1 MLFPKLGTG
10 FRFIDNLWQ
19 GFFQGRTYLITGPA
33 SSGKTTFC
41 LQFALP
47 SLTAKEKVVFFT
59 NERPEDLLL
68 RAEGLQFDIY
78 PSLENGNFII
88 FNFGLENTS
97 TQISEQLLDKTI
109 NEINQIVEK
118 EQPTRLIFDQLT
130 LLLQYKEFETL
141 KRNIKQFIYTC
152 EKLKATTLLTVGEP
166 ASPDAENI
174 LNFLSSISTAT
185 IRLTQADQEQRRFI
199 NLNARLGH
207 YPVTYSD
214 SFVIQPKI
222 GFKTSKSE
230 EVTPSAAEAFGVE
243 TTLPPAKPKAV
254 TEISQEREPES
265 VVSKELISPEKEPA
279 EAVPP
284 KQEPITVSKSVE
296 ESDIIEP
303 IESISEYPIR
313 DLDRDDFTGLFN
325 FDGLLNIVA
334 RSIEKRT
341 PFSLVIATII
351 KGLDS
356 REKKLLLSHDLAS
369 AVKNAL
375 SKPAPVGRYSDKII
389 VYLHRMNKPDSEKIT
404 TEVEEKALEILI
416 KENET
421 LKDLEIKTEVYNYP
435 DDIQRI
441 HEIEAIIQTGGEELG
456 IK

>member
-47 SLTAKEKVVFFT
+47 SLTIKEKVIFFT

-78 PSLENGNFII
+78 SNLENGNFII
-88 FNFGLENTS
+88 FNFGLENTP

-141 KRNIKQFIYTC
+141 KQNIKQFIYTC
-152 EKLKATTLLTVGEP
+152 EKFKATTLLTVGEP
-166 ASPDAENI
+166 VSPDAENI

-185 IRLTQADQEQRRFI
+185 IKLTKADQEQRHFI
-199 NLNARLGH
+199 SLNARLGH
-207 YPVTYSD
+207 YPVSYSD
-214 SFVIQPKI
+214 SFIIQPKI
-222 GFKTSKSE
+222 GFKTSKFE
-230 EVTPSAAEAFGVE
+230 EVTPSAAEVFGVA
-243 TTLPPAKPKAV
+243 TTPPPTKPKAV
-254 TEISQEREPES
+254 TQISHEPEP
-265 VVSKELISPEKEPA
+265 VPFVREELIGSEEQPVEVVA
-279 EAVPP
+279 Q
-284 KQEPITVSKSVE
+284 KQELITESKPIE

-303 IESISEYPIR
+303 IESIPEYPIR

-341 PFSLVIATII
+341 PFSLVIVTMI
-351 KGLDS
+351 KGVDS
-356 REKKLLLSHDLAS
+356 RAKKLLLSHDLAS

-375 SKPAPVGRYSDKII
+375 NKPAPVGRYSDKII
-389 VYLHRMNKPDSEKIT
+389 VYLHRMDKPDSEKIAT
-404 TEVEEKALEILI
+404 GVEEKALEILI

-421 LKDLEIKTEVYNYP
+421 LKGLEIKTEVYNYP
-435 DDIQRI
+435 NDIQRI

>member
-19 GFFQGRTYLITGPA
+19 GFFKGRTYLITGPA

-41 LQFALP
+41 LQFTLP
-47 SLTAKEKVVFFT
+47 SLSANEKIIFFT

-78 PSLENGNFII
+78 SNLEYGNFII
-88 FNFGLENTS
+88 FNFGLEDKMA
-97 TQISEQLLDKTI
+97 QISEQLLNKTI
-109 NEINQIVEK
+109 NEISQIVEK

-130 LLLQYKEFETL
+130 LLLQYKEFDTL
-141 KRNIKQFIYTC
+141 KRNIKQFIYSC
-152 EKLKATTLLTVGEP
+152 EKFKATTLITVGEP
-166 ASPDAENI
+166 ASPEAGNI
-174 LNFLSSISTAT
+174 LNYLSSLTTAT
-185 IRLTQADQEQRRFI
+185 IKLTQANQEERRFI
-199 NLNARLGH
+199 SLNARLGH
-207 YPVTYSD
+207 YPVSYSD

-222 GFKTSKSE
+222 GFMNFKSE
-230 EVTPSAAEAFGVE
+230 EVTP
-243 TTLPPAKPKAV
+243 PPAIDKAV
-254 TEISQEREPES
+254 TEISQEPEPF
-265 VVSKELISPEKEPA
+265 VSEELISPEGQPV

-284 KQEPITVSKSVE
+284 KLEPITESKPVE

-303 IESISEYPIR
+303 IESIPEYPIR

-334 RSIEKRT
+334 HSIERKT
-341 PFSLVIATII
+341 PFSLVIVTMV
-351 KGLDS
+351 KGVDS
-356 REKKLLLSHDLAS
+356 RAKKLLLSHDLAA
-369 AVKNAL
+369 AVKNGL

-389 VYLHRMNKPDSEKIT
+389 VYLHRMDKTDSEKLAT
-404 TEVEEKALEILI
+404 GVEEKALETLL

-421 LKDLEIKTEVYNYP
+421 LKGLEIKTEVYSYP
-435 DDIQRI
+435 DDIKRI
-441 HEIEAIIQTGGEELG
+441 HEIEAIVQAGGEELG